1 MTTMFILFQIAPW
14 NMILFTMAMTWQ
26 IPTEKGFLLQKPVGL
41 TVKVTMMLLSSVGLL
56 EDIAFVRAQV
66 PGEHIGSFTKL
77 LEMFPVL
84 QEAVVV
90 QVSILA

>member
-1 MTTMFILFQIAPW
+1 
-14 NMILFTMAMTWQ
+14 MILFTTAMTWQ
-26 IPTEKGFLLQKPVGL
+26 VPTEMVFLPQKPVGL

-56 EDIAFVRAQV
+56 EDIAIARARV

-77 LEMFPVL
+77 PEMFLVL

-90 QVSILA
+90 QVSIRLGYFKLSKH

>member
-56 EDIAFVRAQV
+56 EDIAIARVHSA
-66 PGEHIGSFTKL
+66 
-77 LEMFPVL
+77 
-84 QEAVVV
+84 
-90 QVSILA
+90 